1 MYSML
6 FVAILVMLVWSVYGY
21 LRVDTKVLARMYLGG
36 IGVCSA
42 MLFLLLFR
50 SAGML

>member
-6 FVAILVMLVWSVYGY
+6 FFAVLIMLVWSAYMY
-21 LRVDTKVLARMYLGG
+21 IKVDTKGLAWMYLGG
-36 IGVCSA
+36 LGVCSA

-50 SAGML
+50 SAGMI